1 MLRLTI
7 RLTTFILLVFIILVM
22 LSIGIGQSRNAD
34 IVTFMAE
41 FDEQT
46 DIYQYDPI
54 SRELIN
60 LTNSPAPEWSFGWS
74 SNGALL
80 YTATVNVTQAAD
92 ELFVMT
98 RLGNEQFID
107 TPDTLYSFGGV
118 WSPHGTTL
126 AYFSS
131 HPRNYSDIYTIT
143 FPELTIR
150 NLTETETISESNPLW
165 SPDGTQLLYRLN
177 GDLYLLDVETRDSQ
191 RLVDLKGTI
200 EMPVWS
206 PDGQSIAFYIR
217 TWDNGSNVLSAY
229 IVSHDGNDLEQL
241 DVPLTINSPVSWSP
255 DSQRLTMT
263 VDDTNLAIYT
273 IATHSTET
281 IEGENRRFS
290 PAWSPDG
297 RWISFI
303 ENRQLNIYDVEND
316 DIQTLLTDGRV
327 KPPLLWQP

>member
-118 WSPHGTTL
+118 WSPDGTTL

-165 SPDGTQLLYRLN
+165 SPDGTQLLYRLD